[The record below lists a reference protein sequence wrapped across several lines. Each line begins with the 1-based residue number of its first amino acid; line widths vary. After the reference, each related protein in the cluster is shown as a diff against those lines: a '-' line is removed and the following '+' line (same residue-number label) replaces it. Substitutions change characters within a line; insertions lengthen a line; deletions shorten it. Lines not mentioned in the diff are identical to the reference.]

1 MSVRQAPRHDG
12 AAQHLTLP
20 AFGKQSSIGAAF
32 GRPHHLC
39 RDRESWL
46 VHACVA
52 KARQTIAKL
61 SEIDGQKGE
70 YGLSGRS
77 SGFLMVIS

>member
-39 RDRESWL
+39 RDRAPRLGANRGWFMHVWL
-46 VHACVA
+46 
-52 KARQTIAKL
+52 RLDKL
-61 SEIDGQKGE
+61 SPNYRK
-70 YGLSGRS
+70 
-77 SGFLMVIS
+77 LMAK